1 MATITKQLKTNGELS
16 YRAQVRVKR
25 AGKII
30 FSEARSFPK
39 EKLARDWATRL
50 ELDLKGHGAI
60 EKRKMGKATIGTLIS
75 RYVEEL
81 EPTGKIGRTK
91 SYVLESLLAR
101 PIAEKEALTLDA
113 ADVIQHC
120 RDRQEEG
127 AGPSTVLHDVSYLKS
142 VLEHAKRVWSM
153 QVSGRAVD
161 EAMGTLHQLKLIGK
175 SRARD
180 RRPTEDELQRIF
192 TWLESRQSSH
202 NSFIPHVDIVRFAI
216 SSGMRAAEIER
227 LRWDD
232 LDEEKR
238 LILVRQRK
246 DPKQK
251 IFNDQWVPLLGEAW
265 DIVQAQPRN
274 AELIFPYNIRSVTA
288 AWQRAC
294 NDLGIQ
300 DLRFH
305 DLRHEGIS
313 RLFEAGL
320 SIQEVA
326 MVSGHRS
333 WNNLKRYTQLRPE
346 SLHSK
351 FGGQIAPQQARTSQA
366 KTEQDSCYMGEWTCQ
381 RDVLDA
387 FGLRPKDIASIT
399 ILFAAYFT
407 DTKVF
412 VVFREGKE
420 LFEVE
425 SDGRMDWLPEAT
437 TINSLRHRL
446 KTGRLGKHGKLN
458 LFADELL
465 QVLIQQTQ
473 E

>member
-39 EKLARDWATRL
+39 EKLARDWAARL

-60 EKRKMGKATIGTLIS
+60 EKRKMSKATVGTLIS

-81 EPTGKIGRTK
+81 EPAGKIGRTK
-91 SYVLESLLAR
+91 GYVLDSLLAR

-127 AGPSTVLHDVSYLKS
+127 AGPATVLHDVSYLKS

-153 QVSGRAVD
+153 PVSGRAVD

-180 RRPTEDELQRIF
+180 RRPTTEELERIF
-192 TWLESRQSSH
+192 TWLEQRQNSH
-202 NSFIPHVDIVRFAI
+202 NSFIPHVDIIRFAI
-216 SSGMRAAEIER
+216 ASGMRAAEIER

-232 LDEEKR
+232 LDKAKR

-246 DPKQK
+246 DPKHK
-251 IFNDQWVPLLGEAW
+251 VYNDQWVPLLGAAW
-265 DIVQAQPRN
+265 DIVQAQPRTT
-274 AELIFPYNIRSVTA
+274 ELIFPYNIRSVTA

-294 NDLGIQ
+294 NDLGIH

-333 WNNLKRYTQLRPE
+333 WNNLKRYTQLKPE
-346 SLHSK
+346 SLHDK
-351 FGGQIAPQQARTSQA
+351 FGTSRKKPTEAPTAPATMV
-366 KTEQDSCYMGEWTCQ
+366 EGCYLGDWSHKD
-381 RDVLDA
+381 DVLTA
-387 FGLRPKDIASIT
+387 FGLRPKDVT
-399 ILFAAYFT
+399 DLTMLFAAGFGNAGS
-407 DTKVF
+407 F
-412 VVFREGKE
+412 VLFYEGDE

-425 SDGRMDWLPEAT
+425 VKAGSNADWLPEAT
-437 TINSLRHRL
+437 TVNSVRHRL
-446 KTGRLGKHGKLN
+446 KTGRLGRHGKIT
-458 LFADELL
+458 LFTEELMAL
-465 QVLIQQTQ
+465 LAAM
-473 E
+473 

>member
-25 AGKII
+25 GGKII

-39 EKLARDWATRL
+39 EKLARDWAARL
-50 ELDLKGHGAI
+50 ELDLKGHGAV
-60 EKRKMGKATIGTLIS
+60 EKRKMGKATVGMLVG

-81 EPTGKIGRTK
+81 GPAGKIGRTK
-91 SYVLESLLAR
+91 GYVLDSLLAR

-127 AGPSTVLHDVSYLKS
+127 AGPATVLHDVSYLKS

-153 QVSGRAVD
+153 PVSGQAID

-216 SSGMRAAEIER
+216 ASGMRAAEIER

-246 DPKQK
+246 DPKHK
-251 IFNDQWVPLLGEAW
+251 VFNDQWVPLLGEAW
-265 DIVQAQPRN
+265 DIVQAQPRG

-294 NDLGIQ
+294 NDLGIH

-346 SLHSK
+346 SLHNK
-351 FGGQIAPQQARTSQA
+351 FGTPIVPTEAKIAQS
-366 KTEQDSCYMGEWTCQ
+366 KTEQHSCYMGEWICQ
-381 RDVLDA
+381 QDILDA

-399 ILFAAYFT
+399 ILFAAFFIG
-407 DTKVF
+407 TKVF
-412 VVFREGKE
+412 VVFKEGEE

-425 SDGRMDWLPEAT
+425 SDGRMDWLPETT

-446 KTGRLGKHGKLN
+446 KTDRLGKHGKLN